1 MLRDSEEV
9 LWLFDYYSHLE
20 DYVRGQYFFDP
31 DYDKFLLLE
40 RDVPYAYYAMLND
53 TLYRGALY
61 REEFGRLPTL
71 TELADYNPVLKDY
84 GTAADYEEYKKYS
97 HIYHGSPSF
106 VLCDEDYCLLST
118 AYGESDELVDPS
130 GADEKYDSYYS
141 AIYAVIHSFD
151 PEKTEEYLTAY
162 VDMSEEDP
170 KPLIT
175 PNSIFERL
183 YASEKLAVV
192 SGIVTMGV
200 ILGVMSVCMYFI
212 MRSALMNR
220 IREIGILRAI
230 GVSRKNLVF
239 LFAVETAVLVSLTVF
254 VGYLLSSGFI
264 GLCLSASGLVSEIF
278 YYPVWLALAV
288 LLVLVLIAAFCGLVP
303 ILLLTKKTPSAILS
317 KYDI

>member
-1 MLRDSEEV
+1 
-9 LWLFDYYSHLE
+9 
-20 DYVRGQYFFDP
+20 
-31 DYDKFLLLE
+31 
-40 RDVPYAYYAMLND
+40 
-53 TLYRGALY
+53 
-61 REEFGRLPTL
+61 
-71 TELADYNPVLKDY
+71 
-84 GTAADYEEYKKYS
+84 
-97 HIYHGSPSF
+97 
-106 VLCDEDYCLLST
+106 
-118 AYGESDELVDPS
+118 
-130 GADEKYDSYYS
+130 
-141 AIYAVIHSFD
+141 
-151 PEKTEEYLTAY
+151 
-162 VDMSEEDP
+162 MSEEDP

-239 LFAVETAVLVSLTVF
+239 LFAMETAVLVSLTVF

-288 LLVLVLIAAFCGLVP
+288 LVALVLIAAFCGLVP